1 MKIIDLRERA
11 LVSEGGEGVLG
22 YKDTGGHAC
31 YMIYGRLKPG
41 EKGRLFNP
49 GKGHEEIVLVAKG
62 NLYITGFCEG
72 DVPEGSAFHLAG
84 ENECYLEN
92 TGETDAIYVI
102 AGGHSGD
109 SHH

>member
-1 MKIIDLRERA
+1 VKIIDLRKRA
-11 LVSEGGEGVLG
+11 LVSASGESVLG

-31 YMIYGRLKPG
+31 YMIYGRLSPG

-49 GKGHEEIVLVAKG
+49 GKGHEEIVLAVKG
-62 NLYITGFCEG
+62 DLNVTGFFEG
-72 DVPEGSAFHLAG
+72 KLPEGSAFHLAG

-92 TGETDAIYVI
+92 MGETDAVYVI
-102 AGGHSGD
+102 SGGHSGD